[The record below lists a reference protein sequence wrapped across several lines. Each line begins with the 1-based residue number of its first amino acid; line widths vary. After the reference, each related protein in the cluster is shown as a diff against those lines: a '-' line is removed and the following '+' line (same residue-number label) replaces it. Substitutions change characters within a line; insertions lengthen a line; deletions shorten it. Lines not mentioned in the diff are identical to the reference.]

1 MQGRH
6 RTRKSE
12 VFESILVWT
21 VAIVVGLTLGTVG
34 VVLGVGMYLA
44 L

>member
-12 VFESILVWT
+12 VIESILVWT
-21 VAIVVGLTLGTVG
+21 VSIVVGLTLGAVG
-34 VVLGVGMYLA
+34 VVLGLGMYLT